1 MPENRGLQ
9 ALEERVTKKDLCT
22 MCGACSFLC
31 PYLRSWQGRIVK
43 LDECDLAEGRCFSYC
58 PRTEV
63 DLDSIHRQVFGQAYQ
78 DVTMGPVKRILMV
91 RATDSGLREKA
102 QSGGAV
108 SALIDF
114 ALKEG
119 IIDSAILTHRD
130 RNHLPQGRVT
140 HNRDDILS
148 CMGSSYVA
156 GPTLEPLNRE
166 DWEGK
171 ERIGVVGIPCQILA
185 LAKMKT
191 SPIEKRSPVDRVALV
206 VGLFCTWALTY
217 APFIEYLRKRVDGAR
232 IQKLDI
238 TPPPE
243 RLLKVTTDSKV
254 WDIPL
259 DEIRSFIMPTC
270 GVCLDM
276 TSELSDISIGTVEGE
291 EGWNTVLVRT
301 DRGDKLL
308 GSAEAAGVIETQP
321 LPEENLKHLK
331 EASLLKKRRALSA
344 LEERGELND
353 GYLIL
358 SPEIIQQILSEP
370 TKAES

>member
-1 MPENRGLQ
+1 
-9 ALEERVTKKDLCT
+9 
-22 MCGACSFLC
+22 
-31 PYLRSWQGRIVK
+31 
-43 LDECDLAEGRCFSYC
+43 
-58 PRTEV
+58 
-63 DLDSIHRQVFGQAYQ
+63 
-78 DVTMGPVKRILMV
+78 
-91 RATDSGLREKA
+91 
-102 QSGGAV
+102 
-108 SALIDF
+108 
-114 ALKEG
+114 
-119 IIDSAILTHRD
+119 
-130 RNHLPQGRVT
+130 
-140 HNRDDILS
+140 
-148 CMGSSYVA
+148 MGSSYVA

-243 RLLKVTTDSKV
+243 RLLKVITDSKV
-254 WDIPL
+254 WNIPL